1 MTPVFPELPHQVPHS
16 AHASPVCSPCQNCSQ
31 TYNPHFRALA
41 PVIPSTWHTLPRAY
55 HPLHYIP
62 VLDLLQMSFRGPFA
76 VRVSASIIFKTVE
89 TSLSIQWLRLHTSI
103 AGQEGLIPGQ
113 GTKILHTAVHGQ
125 KLNE

>member
-113 GTKILHTAVHGQ
+113 GTKIPHTAVHGQ